1 MMQTVLETLHNCLK
15 KLLLS
20 FLYRYFAEFLKI
32 FHEGKSSLAGACAS
46 SLVSFNYL
54 SLSVYLE
61 SCDLFFDLSYK
72 FFHKTNYLMVF
83 DSFLIQLAIY
93 EIVTEKTTGF
103 CEKP

>member
-1 MMQTVLETLHNCLK
+1 MMQSVLETLHNCLK

-20 FLYRYFAEFLKI
+20 FLNGYLAEFLKI
-32 FHEGKSSLAGACAS
+32 LHEGKSSLTGASAS

-54 SLSVYLE
+54 SLSICLE

-83 DSFLIQLAIY
+83 
-93 EIVTEKTTGF
+93 
-103 CEKP
+103 